1 MENTTTLDNEKIIEA
16 IQRGDIEQVE
26 KLLKGTNLND
36 KTIKANTMSTLH
48 TPLQLASQYG
58 QLKLVNYLLD
68 KKVNLEIK
76 TDAWGWGA
84 AASSN
89 GETALHF
96 ASKNGHLEVVKLL
109 VEKGANL
116 NARTNYGS
124 SPLQL
129 AANENQK
136 NIVTFL
142 LEKGATPE
150 GLSESTKNGNLEMVK
165 ILLDSGINVNSRVE
179 RQRTP
184 LIVAAINNQVEVAK
198 LLLERGADI
207 NQVDGENEESV
218 LHWAAFKASS
228 DVAKLLVDFG
238 AGINRVDPY
247 NRTPLLSAINN
258 ITVFH
263 VDIEKVFVFVK
274 LLIERGADINIA
286 DRWNETPLSLT
297 DKRILEYPLIT
308 RYLDIRN
315 LLVS

>member
-1 MENTTTLDNEKIIEA
+1 
-16 IQRGDIEQVE
+16 
-26 KLLKGTNLND
+26 
-36 KTIKANTMSTLH
+36 
-48 TPLQLASQYG
+48 
-58 QLKLVNYLLD
+58 
-68 KKVNLEIK
+68 
-76 TDAWGWGA
+76 
-84 AASSN
+84 
-89 GETALHF
+89 
-96 ASKNGHLEVVKLL
+96 
-109 VEKGANL
+109 
-116 NARTNYGS
+116 
-124 SPLQL
+124 
-129 AANENQK
+129 
-136 NIVTFL
+136 
-142 LEKGATPE
+142 
-150 GLSESTKNGNLEMVK
+150 MVK

-218 LHWAAFKASS
+218 LHWAAFNASS

-238 AGINRVDPY
+238 AGINQVDPY

-258 ITVFH
+258 ITVFN